1 MKGIESLVA
10 INILVGDRLINK
22 NNIPL
27 LYYNNGDTPIIDA
40 IKSDS
45 TFINLLTAN
54 NVFTIDN
61 FGKASI
67 ALFDYHNNKCANIN
81 EDIQNIIDISDSLYT
96 NYVDTIISAL
106 FILVNPDMTY
116 VSYRDSLPNLL
127 SEKITPDILFNYIKS
142 ELSSK
147 YNLHQKQ
154 IKYIINKLRDEISI

>member
-10 INILVGDRLINK
+10 INVLVGDRLINK
-22 NNIPL
+22 NNVTL

-40 IKSDS
+40 IKSDNA
-45 TFINLLTAN
+45 FIDLLKAN

-67 ALFDYHNNKCANIN
+67 ALFDYHNNKCTNIN
-81 EDIQNIIDISDSLYT
+81 EDIQNIIDISDTLYT
-96 NYVDTIISAL
+96 KYIDTIISAL
-106 FILVNPDMTY
+106 FILVNPGMTY

-127 SEKITPDILFNYIKS
+127 SEKITTDILFNYIKS

-154 IKYIINKLRDEISI
+154 IKYIINKLHDEISI